1 MSMQDFLFSLKL
13 TIKILTGTHWVFCDQ
28 RWWTLEP
35 QVSLLFTLLQPHRSR
50 WWGLKVNAGES
61 WGVDSGLT
69 SETLQHTESDLNVPD
84 SSLFLIGK
92 LVRIEHAYL
101 QKCGGFKV
109 SFLLVVAKYPDRSI
123 SRKKGPLGAHS
134 WRPSPWEER
143 EHRVIHPSQP
153 AEKGPVHAPQV
164 PPSLFIQSRIPG
176 KEWCHPQQTCP
187 QPQLLQL
194 DHFPTCPEDHH
205 LPVDC

>member
-13 TIKILTGTHWVFCDQ
+13 TIQILTGTHWVFCDQ

-35 QVSLLFTLLQPHRSR
+35 HVSLLFTLLQPHRSR

-69 SETLQHTESDLNVPD
+69 SETLQHTESDLNIPD

-101 QKCGGFKV
+101 QKKKKVGVSKFHFCLLWQNILIEAFQGRKDLLGLTVEGHHRGRKGNTGWSTPVSQQRKDQCMLLRSLPLYLYNPGF
-109 SFLLVVAKYPDRSI
+109 LVRNGVTH
-123 SRKKGPLGAHS
+123 SRHVLNLS
-134 WRPSPWEER
+134 Y
-143 EHRVIHPSQP
+143 
-153 AEKGPVHAPQV
+153 
-164 PPSLFIQSRIPG
+164 
-176 KEWCHPQQTCP
+176 CN
-187 QPQLLQL
+187 
-194 DHFPTCPEDHH
+194 
-205 LPVDC
+205 

>member
-28 RWWTLEP
+28 CWWTLEP
-35 QVSLLFTLLQPHRSR
+35 HVSLLFTLLQPHRSR

-61 WGVDSGLT
+61 WGVDSGLI

-101 QKCGGFKV
+101 QKKWGFQSFISACCGKISWQKHFK
-109 SFLLVVAKYPDRSI
+109 
-123 SRKKGPLGAHS
+123 
-134 WRPSPWEER
+134 EER
-143 EHRVIHPSQP
+143 TSWGSQLK
-153 AEKGPVHAPQV
+153 AITVGGKGTQGDPPQSASRERTSACSSG
-164 PPSLFIQSRIPG
+164 PSLSIYTIQDS
-176 KEWCHPQQTCP
+176 W
-187 QPQLLQL
+187 
-194 DHFPTCPEDHH
+194 
-205 LPVDC
+205 